1 MSIYI
6 EDYKNK
12 SFVVRGNTIEYK
24 DSIKS
29 LGGKWNSNLTDN
41 NGEKFG
47 AWLFW
52 KDKRPEISK
61 WINNGAK
68 KINDSSNNFSSNKS
82 ELEEKI
88 DYLTVLV
95 KALCEANNIPI
106 DNYKLSSGR
115 PKIRNTSAKNA
126 IISDSVFTENDF
138 LLDDDTQETT
148 VKPHKRLI

>member
-29 LGGKWNSNLTDN
+29 LGGKWNSNLTDT

-52 KDKRPEISK
+52 NDKRPEISK

-68 KINDSSNNFSSNKS
+68 KINDSSSNFSSNKS
-82 ELEEKI
+82 GLEEKI
-88 DYLTVLV
+88 DYLTNLV

-115 PKIRNTSAKNA
+115 PKIRNTSAKNVN
-126 IISDSVFTENDF
+126 IRDSVFTENDF
-138 LLDDDTQETT
+138 LLDDDTQETS